1 MKMDYLK
8 VLFLFLIFMITAC
21 SEATTNKT
29 LEVISNQQKLAA
41 NQQKLAANQQKL
53 ISKLS
58 DDIGEMADRIV
69 VTEHLIVH
77 VSDSIVNKT
86 PNVNKNK

>member
-21 SEATTNKT
+21 SDATTNKT
-29 LEVISNQQKLAA
+29 LEVIS